1 MARKRYTSEFR
12 QTAVRL
18 ATQPGVSVERVA
30 GELGI
35 ACWTLRRWLAAH
47 GVERVR
53 AAAPGGAAEDLHQR
67 VRRLEA
73 ELRQVRMERDILKK
87 ATAFF
92 AKEQP

>member
-1 MARKRYTSEFR
+1 MARKQYTSEFKH
-12 QTAVRL
+12 TAVRL
-18 ATQPGVSVERVA
+18 ATQAGVSVERVA
-30 GELGI
+30 GELGV
-35 ACWTLRRWLAAH
+35 ACWTLRRWMDAE
-47 GVERVR
+47 GVERPR
-53 AAAPGGAAEDLHQR
+53 GGAPGEPVEDLHQR